1 MTYDDF
7 DNHFVFDWIPVPER
21 ENNRRKGDL
30 SQPIRFVLKTKK
42 VFYIKK
48 NKKFEI

>member
-21 ENNRRKGDL
+21 ENNRRNGDL
-30 SQPIRFVLKTKK
+30 SQPLRFVLKTKNRS
-42 VFYIKK
+42 FILKK
-48 NKKFEI
+48 N